1 MSDDIWVSQKVE
13 HRASGAYFEKDSDG
27 DIILCGYY
35 LNKQC
40 IESFKEFLHRVLRE
54 LGDGDASAAPEATP
68 APSVLA
74 SMKRVENGK
83 FVDAIRGDSDA
94 SAAPE
99 AALEAVLEDIFGSP
113 RIVSK
118 VKLEAT
124 LELYKERCEDIDCDG
139 DGGERLEARPPT
151 PNTNNCVSVRM
162 YDESGVYNSVWLSD
176 AEQWARFANEV
187 FALLGGEFVVARK
200 VSNDN
205 S

>member
-54 LGDGDASAAPEATP
+54 LGDGDASAAPEA
-68 APSVLA
+68 
-74 SMKRVENGK
+74 K
-83 FVDAIRGDSDA
+83 
-94 SAAPE
+94 
-99 AALEAVLEDIFGSP
+99 LEDIFGNP

-118 VKLEAT
+118 AKREST
-124 LELYKERCEDIDCDG
+124 LEPYEERCSHLPCNDDIQDKLSVSPGIVNGVHVEVMGRG
-139 DGGERLEARPPT
+139 DVWVGE
-151 PNTNNCVSVRM
+151 
-162 YDESGVYNSVWLSD
+162 

-200 VSNDN
+200 VRGDS
-205 S
+205 